1 MPTFHTFIAF
11 ALVSLGLAL
20 IPGPSTFFLMSQGA
34 LHGRSRALASVAGI
48 EIASAVRV
56 LATAAGLSA
65 LLASSAVAF
74 STIRW
79 VGVAYLAYLGLR
91 AMTAG
96 HRAKAS
102 ESDPASPD
110 AGSSHQSVAQGRAG
124 WAWQRQDGH
133 LLPCVLPAVRA
144 CRSRLR
150 GHADPHLGSGLLDH
164 RARGRPAV
172 RPGLSN
178 DRRVGSHPP
187 APEVRTGP
195 DRGGQLP
202 RTRWL
207 DRDQRLSQPDAKQRP
222 PSAAGHDP
230 VRRRSG
236 AAIRRLLSGRI

>member
-34 LHGRSRALASVAGI
+34 LHGRSRALASVAGV

-79 VGVAYLAYLGLR
+79 GGVAYLVYLGLR
-91 AMTAG
+91 AMNAG

-110 AGSSHQSVAQGRAG
+110 AGSCTKALRKGVLVGLGNVKMAIFYLAFFPQFVHADRGSEVTQILILGAVFWIIGLAGDLLYALASATIGAWVRTRPRLKSAQAQTEAVSYLALAG
-124 WAWQRQDGH
+124 WTTAYG
-133 LLPCVLPAVRA
+133 
-144 CRSRLR
+144 
-150 GHADPHLGSGLLDH
+150 
-164 RARGRPAV
+164 
-172 RPGLSN
+172 
-178 DRRVGSHPP
+178 
-187 APEVRTGP
+187 
-195 DRGGQLP
+195 
-202 RTRWL
+202 
-207 DRDQRLSQPDAKQRP
+207 
-222 PSAAGHDP
+222 
-230 VRRRSG
+230 
-236 AAIRRLLSGRI
+236 